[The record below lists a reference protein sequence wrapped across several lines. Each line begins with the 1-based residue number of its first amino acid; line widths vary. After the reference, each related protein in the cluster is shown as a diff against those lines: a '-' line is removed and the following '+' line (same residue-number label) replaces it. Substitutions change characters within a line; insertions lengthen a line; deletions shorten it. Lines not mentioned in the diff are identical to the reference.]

1 MSIEPDQMR
10 RSHVNKSEIF
20 GWCTFD
26 FANSAYTTIIITVCF
41 NVVFTHLIVGPDSKA
56 NHATGN
62 FLWSVTLSLSWLL
75 SALVGPILGALSDA
89 SHRRKW
95 FLGASVVLCS
105 LATAGLFL
113 ATPGRVVLA
122 AVLVILSN
130 LGFGLSENFISSFL
144 PHISTPRNI
153 GKISGFAWG
162 LGYFG
167 GLASILICQWVTGFV
182 YTPENFE
189 SLRLIGPITAGF
201 FVVGALPTFL
211 LLREPTEGT
220 RYSLGKSGATNV
232 ACEAYS
238 RLRSTF
244 HRIREYK
251 DLARFLSANFFF
263 QGGIAIVISF
273 TALYADQIVGI
284 SGRWQAALFIS
295 LQVSAALGAF
305 FFGWLW
311 HRIGALPIINITLF
325 VWIST
330 VLMIYF
336 LPQLGDFLGKKDLKP
351 LFILIGNIAG
361 LCLGATQSCAR
372 ALVGTFSPPDKS
384 GEFFGFWGFS
394 GKLAAVCAIVLFG
407 WLQKS
412 LHIENAILLCS
423 LFFGLGLLL
432 NWGVDEK
439 RGRALAM
446 SSADGV

>member
-1 MSIEPDQMR
+1 MSIEPDQTR
-10 RSHVNKSEIF
+10 CSHVKKSEIF

-41 NVVFTHLIVGPDSKA
+41 NVIFTHLIVGPDSKA
-56 NHATGN
+56 NYATGN
-62 FLWSVTLSLSWLL
+62 FLWSVTLSISWLL
-75 SALVGPILGALSDA
+75 CALVGPLFGAMSDA
-89 SHRRKW
+89 SHGRKW
-95 FLGASVVLCS
+95 FLGASVGLCS
-105 LATAGLFL
+105 LTTAGLFL
-113 ATPGRVVLA
+113 VTPDRVVLA

-130 LGFGLSENFISSFL
+130 LGFSLSENFISSFL
-144 PHISTPRNI
+144 PHIATPSNI
-153 GKISGFAWG
+153 GKISGLAWG

-167 GLASILICQWVTGFV
+167 GLGSILICHWATGFV
-182 YTPENFE
+182 YTPENFD

-211 LLREPTEGT
+211 FLREPTEST
-220 RYSLGKSGATNV
+220 PYRGATNV
-232 ACEAYS
+232 VCKAYS
-238 RLRSTF
+238 RLRGTF
-244 HRIREYK
+244 CNIRRYK
-251 DLARFLSANFFF
+251 DLARFLTANFFF

-311 HRIGALPIINITLF
+311 HRIGAIAIINITLF
-325 VWIST
+325 VWIAT
-330 VLMIYF
+330 GLMIYF
-336 LPQLGDFLGKKDLKP
+336 LPQLGHFIGTKDLKP
-351 LFILIGNIAG
+351 LFVLIGNIAG

-372 ALVGTFSPPDKS
+372 ALVGIFSPPEKS

-412 LHIENAILLCS
+412 VRIENAILLCS
-423 LFFGLGLLL
+423 LFFGLGLFL

-446 SSADGV
+446 SWADN